1 MSKNITT
8 SYLLQTQAES
18 AKPAAVQ
25 ERSGRGGSRRT
36 GPRAAGWPTAFGPRH
51 RRRRRRRRRSLRG
64 STGSRG
70 VALAAAQPPAGGPR
84 PGADDRGTKSRGP
97 TAGLPA
103 ITRTTAAT
111 CTQGNETA
119 AAASSRLSR
128 LPRSQVDTSRPG
140 QAVAGGP
147 GRLPDA
153 ARPPGQVAGGPPV
166 DRRHR
171 SIVRQPPIS
180 PGWRQQSALA
190 AKREQ
195 SLARQPP
202 AIGHT
207 ERLDH
212 EPAASLASR
221 TIRAHGDLSRRV
233 SVVSGSRR
241 RPGH

>member
-8 SYLLQTQAES
+8 SYLLQAQAKS
-18 AKPAAVQ
+18 AKPAAMQ
-25 ERSGRGGSRRT
+25 ERSGSGGSRRT
-36 GPRAAGWPTAFGPRH
+36 GPRAAGRPAAFGPRH
-51 RRRRRRRRRSLRG
+51 RQRRRRRSLRG
-64 STGSRG
+64 SAGSRG
-70 VALAAAQPPAGGPR
+70 VALTAAQPPAGGPR

-97 TAGLPA
+97 TASPPT

-128 LPRSQVDTSRPG
+128 LPRSQVDTARPG

-153 ARPPGQVAGGPPV
+153 ARSPSQVAGGPPV
-166 DRRHR
+166 DHRHR

-180 PGWRQQSALA
+180 PGWRQQPALA

-195 SLARQPP
+195 SLARQSP
-202 AIGHT
+202 AAGHA
-207 ERLDH
+207 ERPDH

-233 SVVSGSRR
+233 FVVSGSRR
-241 RPGH
+241 RPGR